1 VSTVSATGSAPGSAP
16 ETASLPTVTEV
27 RVADPDRRFYAF
39 AIDRLI
45 VWGIDLAVA
54 VLVTH
59 LLISRG
65 HAVVGVLLIVA
76 TVLVVGG
83 VFALVVGVTGLTPGK
98 SMLGLRLLHTGSG
111 EPIGIGPAMLRT
123 FVLGVAAVPF
133 GFGLAALA
141 WTALADVTR
150 MRRGWHDHL
159 VSSIVVDTRPAPV
172 VVEAEDAGP
181 RHVVNLTAMRL
192 QPARP
197 TPAGPDLAS
206 VPARAPSRPRHAG
219 PITPDVTTE
228 RTTVR
233 DSGPAVAGGPEPTA
247 PVALPAL
254 TWGLAFDTGE
264 LVVVDTLV
272 LIGRRPEPR
281 AGEQGAR
288 LVAIPSA
295 DMSVSKTHAQ
305 VVVAT
310 DGALVVTD
318 RGSTNG
324 STLVRKGMPRELTAG
339 RPATLLDGDVVT
351 LGDRTMTVVRIE
363 RGRSDPA

>member
-1 VSTVSATGSAPGSAP
+1 VSEVSVVSVEPAPVEAD
-16 ETASLPTVTEV
+16 V

-39 AIDRLI
+39 AIDRLLG
-45 VWGIDLAVA
+45 WGIDLGVAAVA
-54 VLVTH
+54 TRF
-59 LLISRG
+59 LISRG
-65 HAVVGVLLIVA
+65 HVLVGVLVIVA

-83 VFALVVGVTGLTPGK
+83 AFALLSGATGRTPGK
-98 SMLGLRLLHTGSG
+98 SLLGLRLVHTGTG
-111 EPIGIGPAMLRT
+111 EPIGAGPAMLRT

-159 VSSIVVDTRPAPV
+159 VSSIVVDTRPVPV
-172 VVEAEDAGP
+172 MVEVEDAGP

-192 QPARP
+192 LPARD
-197 TPAGPDLAS
+197 TPPGPDPHS
-206 VPARAPSRPRHAG
+206 VPARAPSRSRHAASS
-219 PITPDVTTE
+219 DAAE
-228 RTTVR
+228 RTTIR
-233 DSGPAVAGGPEPTA
+233 DTA
-247 PVALPAL
+247 PAWGQGPGPTVPVSLAGAS
-254 TWGLAFDTGE
+254 WGLAFDTGE
-264 LVVVDTLV
+264 RVVVDTLV

-281 AGEQGAR
+281 TGERAAR
-288 LVAIPSA
+288 LVALPSA

-305 VVVAT
+305 VVVAA

-324 STLVRKGMPRELTAG
+324 STLVRKGMPRPLTAG

-351 LGDRTMTVVRIE
+351 LGDRTMTVVRV
-363 RGRSDPA
+363 G

>member
-1 VSTVSATGSAPGSAP
+1 MSDVSAVSVEHASALVEAD
-16 ETASLPTVTEV
+16 V

-45 VWGIDLAVA
+45 AWGIDLGVA
-54 VLVTH
+54 ALAAHV
-59 LLISRG
+59 LISRG
-65 HAVVGVLLIVA
+65 HVLLGVLVIVA

-83 VFALVVGVTGLTPGK
+83 IFALMAGATGRTPGK
-98 SMLGLRLLHTGSG
+98 SLLGLRLVHTGTG
-111 EPIGIGPAMLRT
+111 EPIGPGPAMLRT

-172 VVEAEDAGP
+172 VVEVEDVGP

-192 QPARP
+192 MPARQ
-197 TPAGPDLAS
+197 TPPGPDPAS
-206 VPARAPSRPRHAG
+206 VPARAPSRPRHAAS
-219 PITPDVTTE
+219 PDAAAE

-233 DSGPAVAGGPEPTA
+233 HSGPAAGGPEPTVPLSL
-247 PVALPAL
+247 PVSS
-254 TWGLAFDTGE
+254 WGLAFDTGE
-264 LVVVDTLV
+264 RVVVDTLV
-272 LIGRRPEPR
+272 LIGRRPEAR
-281 AGEQGAR
+281 TGEQGAR
-288 LVAIPSA
+288 LVALPSA

-305 VVVAT
+305 VMVAA

-324 STLVRKGMPRELTAG
+324 STLVRKGMPRPLTAG
-339 RPATLLDGDVVT
+339 RPTTLLDGDAVT
-351 LGDRTMTVVRIE
+351 LGDRTMTVVKL
-363 RGRSDPA
+363 S